1 MKRSNYV
8 VAFAAM
14 FLMTVVLTSCGSD
27 KKNDEVVNK
36 LGKMEVVIPD
46 ELKDNPEMVEY
57 IEGMTEVVDA
67 YALMF
72 DEMIGEMK
80 EYKGKDFDDLNMR
93 EKIKFTAS
101 AAEIAMKSAPVMVK
115 WAEYEIDRST
125 FNDELTEE
133 ELIALESV
141 WLRFEQ
147 RMEQI
152 EERHSEFFDGE
163 AEEE

>member
-8 VAFAAM
+8 LAFVAM
-14 FLMTVVLTSCGSD
+14 FLLSGVLTSCGSD
-27 KKNDEVVNK
+27 TKNDEAVNK

-67 YALMF
+67 YAFMF

-80 EYKGKDFDDLNMR
+80 QYKGKNFDDLNMR
-93 EKIKFTAS
+93 EKIKFTAT
-101 AAEIAMKSAPVMVK
+101 AAEVAMKSAPVMAK

-125 FNDELTEE
+125 FDDELTEE
-133 ELIALESV
+133 ELIALETV
-141 WLRFEQ
+141 WLRFEE

-152 EERHSEFFDGE
+152 GERHSEFFDGE
-163 AEEE
+163 TED